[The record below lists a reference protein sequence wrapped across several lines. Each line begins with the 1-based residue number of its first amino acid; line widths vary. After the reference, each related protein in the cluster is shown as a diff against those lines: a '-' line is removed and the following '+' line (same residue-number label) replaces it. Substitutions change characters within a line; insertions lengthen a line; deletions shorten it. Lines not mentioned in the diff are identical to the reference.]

1 MIVISCQH
9 ESKVRCGKD
18 RKGNQR
24 YKCNECGKY
33 LLADD
38 AKPLGTMR
46 ISMRQAALALGML
59 LEGLSIRAVQ
69 RLTGLHRDTIDD
81 LILVIGEN
89 CQRLLEAKVRNV
101 EVNDL
106 QLDEI
111 WDFVGMKEK
120 VRVARGRSPEYGDT
134 WTFFGIERE
143 TKLILAHQ
151 VGQRDSDT
159 CWAFLMKLKN
169 AVGSG

>member
-46 ISMRQAALALGML
+46 ISMKQAALALGML

-69 RLTGLHRDTIDD
+69 RLTGLHRDTPSSGAAIA
-81 LILVIGEN
+81 GFG
-89 CQRLLEAKVRNV
+89 V
-101 EVNDL
+101 EL
-106 QLDEI
+106 SSS
-111 WDFVGMKEK
+111 F
-120 VRVARGRSPEYGDT
+120 
-134 WTFFGIERE
+134 
-143 TKLILAHQ
+143 
-151 VGQRDSDT
+151 
-159 CWAFLMKLKN
+159 
-169 AVGSG
+169 